1 MFMFGFI
8 LFLSQYNSDS
18 RKSESFFCFLSI
30 NLQSEQRRG
39 EFGIGFGVA
48 MEEANWSEAV
58 EDLLDAGDT
67 DGAIALLET
76 QVSKLQTLNSSNS
89 ALASALGDLATL
101 YSSKGFSLKADDLR
115 SQAQLLKLQP
125 LSRDNQSNEDRISAP
140 DVALPCDDSG
150 HLGKPMKST
159 EDENPGNGSSDDDW
173 EAMADRAPDELLSSQ
188 CLPGVSEPVMQ
199 DTKVQAPDTKV
210 QAPKQRGRGTFS
222 YKKHE
227 LYSDQLSDKSIIND
241 AKDEDDACDNA
252 EVKRD
257 TRNSRYGKR
266 HVLVLADF
274 PPSTRTIDLEKLF
287 QDFKDQGFVIRW
299 VNDTTALA
307 VFRTP
312 SIALEARNHIQ
323 YPFTVRILDE
333 DDTLMSSIS
342 PRDLEPP
349 RQRPQTSTR
358 TAQRLIAQGMGLKLP
373 SATNGS
379 QEFRKQENERRN
391 RIVTRQKLKDD
402 AWGDDLN

>member
-1 MFMFGFI
+1 
-8 LFLSQYNSDS
+8 
-18 RKSESFFCFLSI
+18 
-30 NLQSEQRRG
+30 
-39 EFGIGFGVA
+39 

-67 DGAIALLET
+67 DGAISLLET

-101 YSSKGFSLKADDLR
+101 YSSKGFSLKADGLR
-115 SQAQLLKLQP
+115 SLAQLLKLQP
-125 LSRDNQSNEDRISAP
+125 LSRDNQPNEDRIPPP
-140 DVALPCDDSG
+140 DVALPCDNSG
-150 HLGKPMKST
+150 HLGKPIKST
-159 EDENPGNGSSDDDW
+159 EDKNPGNGSSDDDW

-188 CLPGVSEPVMQ
+188 CLPGVSEPLMQ
-199 DTKVQAPDTKV
+199 DTKV

-241 AKDEDDACDNA
+241 AEDEDDTCDNA

-257 TRNSRYGKR
+257 TRNS
-266 HVLVLADF
+266 
-274 PPSTRTIDLEKLF
+274 
-287 QDFKDQGFVIRW
+287 
-299 VNDTTALA
+299 
-307 VFRTP
+307 
-312 SIALEARNHIQ
+312 LEARNHIQ

-342 PRDLEPP
+342 PKDLESP

-373 SATNGS
+373 SATVGS
-379 QEFRKQENERRN
+379 KEFRKQENERRN

>member
-1 MFMFGFI
+1 
-8 LFLSQYNSDS
+8 
-18 RKSESFFCFLSI
+18 
-30 NLQSEQRRG
+30 
-39 EFGIGFGVA
+39 

-58 EDLLDAGDT
+58 EDLLDAGDS
-67 DGAIALLET
+67 DGAISLLET

-115 SQAQLLKLQP
+115 SRAQLLKLQP
-125 LSRDNQSNEDRISAP
+125 LSLSLASVWLLEKQTETSIAVSCFSDNQPNEDRISAP

-150 HLGKPMKST
+150 HLGKPIKST

-188 CLPGVSEPVMQ
+188 CLPGVSEPLMQ

-241 AKDEDDACDNA
+241 AEDEDDACDNA
-252 EVKRD
+252 EVKKD

-266 HVLVLADF
+266 HVLVLAGF

-312 SIALEARNHIQ
+312 SVVLVIKL
-323 YPFTVRILDE
+323 YSDGVIL
-333 DDTLMSSIS
+333 
-342 PRDLEPP
+342 
-349 RQRPQTSTR
+349 
-358 TAQRLIAQGMGLKLP
+358 
-373 SATNGS
+373 
-379 QEFRKQENERRN
+379 
-391 RIVTRQKLKDD
+391 VTK
-402 AWGDDLN
+402 

>member
-1 MFMFGFI
+1 
-8 LFLSQYNSDS
+8 
-18 RKSESFFCFLSI
+18 
-30 NLQSEQRRG
+30 
-39 EFGIGFGVA
+39 

-67 DGAIALLET
+67 DGAISLLET

-115 SQAQLLKLQP
+115 SRAQLLKLQP
-125 LSRDNQSNEDRISAP
+125 LSRYLSLSLSLASVWLLEKQTETSIAVSCFSDNQPNEDRISAP

-150 HLGKPMKST
+150 HLGKPIKST

-188 CLPGVSEPVMQ
+188 CLPGVSEPLMQ

-241 AKDEDDACDNA
+241 AEDEDDACDNA
-252 EVKRD
+252 EVKKD

-266 HVLVLADF
+266 HVLVLAGF

-312 SIALEARNHIQ
+312 SVALEARNHIQ

-373 SATNGS
+373 SATVGS

>member
-1 MFMFGFI
+1 
-8 LFLSQYNSDS
+8 
-18 RKSESFFCFLSI
+18 
-30 NLQSEQRRG
+30 
-39 EFGIGFGVA
+39 

-58 EDLLDAGDT
+58 EDLLGAGDT
-67 DGAIALLET
+67 DGAISLLET

-115 SQAQLLKLQP
+115 SRAHLLKLQP
-125 LSRDNQSNEDRISAP
+125 LSGYLSLSLASVWLLEKQTETSIAVSCCSDNQPNEDRISAP
-140 DVALPCDDSG
+140 DVALPSDDSG
-150 HLGKPMKST
+150 HLGKPIKST

-188 CLPGVSEPVMQ
+188 CLPGVSEPLMQ
-199 DTKVQAPDTKV
+199 DTKV

-241 AKDEDDACDNA
+241 VEDEDDACDNA

-312 SIALEARNHIQ
+312 SVALEARNHIQ

-373 SATNGS
+373 SATVGS

>member
-1 MFMFGFI
+1 
-8 LFLSQYNSDS
+8 
-18 RKSESFFCFLSI
+18 
-30 NLQSEQRRG
+30 
-39 EFGIGFGVA
+39 

-67 DGAIALLET
+67 DGAISLLET

-115 SQAQLLKLQP
+115 SRAQLLKLQP
-125 LSRDNQSNEDRISAP
+125 LSRDNQPNEDRISAP
-140 DVALPCDDSG
+140 DVALPCDNSG
-150 HLGKPMKST
+150 HLGKPIKST

-188 CLPGVSEPVMQ
+188 CLPGVSEPLKQ

-210 QAPKQRGRGTFS
+210 QGPKQRGRGTFS
-222 YKKHE
+222 YKKDE

-241 AKDEDDACDNA
+241 AEDEDDACDNA
-252 EVKRD
+252 EAKRD
-257 TRNSRYGKR
+257 ARNSRYGKR

-274 PPSTRTIDLEKLF
+274 PLSTRTIDLEKLF

-312 SIALEARNHIQ
+312 SVALEARNHIQ

-333 DDTLMSSIS
+333 DDTLMSSIL

-373 SATNGS
+373 SATVGS

>member
-1 MFMFGFI
+1 
-8 LFLSQYNSDS
+8 
-18 RKSESFFCFLSI
+18 
-30 NLQSEQRRG
+30 
-39 EFGIGFGVA
+39 

-67 DGAIALLET
+67 DGAISLLET

-115 SQAQLLKLQP
+115 SRAQLLKLQP
-125 LSRDNQSNEDRISAP
+125 LSRDNQPNEDRISAP
-140 DVALPCDDSG
+140 DVALPCDNSG
-150 HLGKPMKST
+150 HLGKPIKST

-188 CLPGVSEPVMQ
+188 CLPGVSEPLKQ

-210 QAPKQRGRGTFS
+210 QGPKQRGRGTFS
-222 YKKHE
+222 YKKDE

-241 AKDEDDACDNA
+241 AEDEDDACDNA
-252 EVKRD
+252 EAKRD
-257 TRNSRYGKR
+257 ARNS
-266 HVLVLADF
+266 
-274 PPSTRTIDLEKLF
+274 
-287 QDFKDQGFVIRW
+287 
-299 VNDTTALA
+299 
-307 VFRTP
+307 
-312 SIALEARNHIQ
+312 LEARNHIQ

-333 DDTLMSSIS
+333 DDTLMSSIL

-373 SATNGS
+373 SATVGS